1 MGCASSTPVKEGQE
15 GQADSRQKAEFDN
28 RPHIPASVEAALGG
42 GSCRGTDRKG
52 VKFAGDVVDTPSSK
66 RGGDDDNVDSP
77 SRALSI
83 SGRPSRTS
91 ISAKREKSFV
101 GADLNSIMD
110 EHGMLNPLV
119 SRQLSVMSHYSVRSE
134 SGSVMITPEDAEA
147 PFKLLRLIGRG
158 GFGNVYLGDWDDER
172 VAIKIIAGNTNA
184 DQPEEQEWE
193 ARKERMA
200 QMEAIL
206 MSAINHPNI
215 VRTYKAMQV
224 TSHSGEHLDPELLS
238 VARQLLAGSGGA
250 DPDPGVPS
258 FEWHII
264 MEFCDKG
271 SLSRALALFKL
282 HEPVDSVTVKW
293 DCWASLETLKEIVSA
308 LIFLHEHKILHGDLK
323 AANVLLASD
332 DSDRRGWIAKV
343 ADFGLARVLKDSN
356 HIKTQTF
363 GTVTHMPPELLAKG
377 TLSPSSDVYAV
388 GVLMWELFTAEKVFK
403 QLSDSEVILAVVT
416 KKARPTFPADCPSKY
431 KFLAEKCWADM
442 SELRPSL
449 ESLLNELENLQ
460 ATLCPQGDETPR
472 MLCKVYPTRQK
483 PLEHYRQQLAAAATA
498 AEQSPRA
505 AAPSTMAPVMS
516 TLAQPRPMVQSSHA
530 AKVVSEAW
538 GLRLTCTSSPTHI
551 CVGTCVQSAHRNRTS
566 ANKSAS
572 PLGREVGQ
580 QKSVMPSGGGASAAK
595 PAAPNSGMV
604 GG

>member
-1 MGCASSTPVKEGQE
+1 MTTSTA
-15 GQADSRQKAEFDN
+15 QAGLF
-28 RPHIPASVEAALGG
+28 
-42 GSCRGTDRKG
+42 
-52 VKFAGDVVDTPSSK
+52 
-66 RGGDDDNVDSP
+66 P
-77 SRALSI
+77 SRAGQGACACKSVANQLQVSVPVI
-83 SGRPSRTS
+83 STCSRTS

-172 VAIKIIAGNTNA
+172 VAIKIIGGNTNA

-215 VRTYKAMQV
+215 VRTYKV

-343 ADFGLARVLKDSN
+343 ADFGLARVLKDNN

-483 PLEHYRQQLAAAATA
+483 PLEHYRQQLAAAAA
-498 AEQSPRA
+498 AVEQSPRA
-505 AAPSTMAPVMS
+505 AAPTSMAPVMS

-530 AKVVSEAW
+530 AKV
-538 GLRLTCTSSPTHI
+538 
-551 CVGTCVQSAHRNRTS
+551 SAHRNRTS

-580 QKSVMPSGGGASAAK
+580 QKSGMPNGGGASAAK
-595 PAAPNSGMV
+595 PAAPNSGMPKLSAPAS
-604 GG
+604 GLPNTPQLAMKI

>member
-110 EHGMLNPLV
+110 EHGMLNPL
-119 SRQLSVMSHYSVRSE
+119 MSHYSVRSE

-215 VRTYKAMQV
+215 VRTYKASAIAV

-271 SLSRALALFKL
+271 SLSRALALFN
-282 HEPVDSVTVKW
+282 
-293 DCWASLETLKEIVSA
+293 A

-343 ADFGLARVLKDSN
+343 ADFGLARVLKDNN

-460 ATLCPQGDETPR
+460 ATLCPQLLPR
-472 MLCKVYPTRQK
+472 TVELPI
-483 PLEHYRQQLAAAATA
+483 
-498 AEQSPRA
+498 
-505 AAPSTMAPVMS
+505 
-516 TLAQPRPMVQSSHA
+516 
-530 AKVVSEAW
+530 
-538 GLRLTCTSSPTHI
+538 LRCEP
-551 CVGTCVQSAHRNRTS
+551 GSACP
-566 ANKSAS
+566 A
-572 PLGREVGQ
+572 
-580 QKSVMPSGGGASAAK
+580 GG
-595 PAAPNSGMV
+595 
-604 GG
+604 